1 MAVSHLSSDVKY
13 KRMPKKIFVYGDS
26 FTTPKNCRTACEHMW
41 YRYISDE
48 NRTADVFNRARAG
61 NNTAHMFL
69 EATHDCLTN
78 ERPVDLLIGL
88 GPLQRLP
95 KYTDGWYHEESL
107 RPTADTTLEHC
118 LEHMRSQTPGELEL
132 ENRQRARTMVDV
144 LFEMYHP
151 TLLWAT
157 LYKNIISLH
166 RLAQHHG
173 HRLLVVHMHHIEFEH
188 NRHHTLTKPLEE
200 GAGLCNYIDQQD
212 SCHAVCARAGI
223 RPHDHDKYGAC
234 GHHSTE
240 GQTLFG
246 KHIRRLLEQSTSWN

>member
-1 MAVSHLSSDVKY
+1 
-13 KRMPKKIFVYGDS
+13 MPKKIFVYGDS
-26 FTTPKNCRTACEHMW
+26 FSTPTCCAVTCENMW
-41 YRYISDE
+41 YRHVYEVD
-48 NRTADVFNRARAG
+48 TLADVTNRARSG

-69 EATHDCLTN
+69 EATHDCVTN
-78 ERPVDLLIGL
+78 EHPVDLLIGL

-107 RPTADTTLEHC
+107 RPTSNTTLEHC
-118 LEHMRSQTPGELEL
+118 LKYMHSQTPGELEL
-132 ENRQRARTMVDV
+132 QNTQKARRMVDA

-151 TLLWAT
+151 TLLWAN

-173 HRLLVVHMHHIEFEH
+173 HRLLVVHMHHREFEH
-188 NRHHTLTKPLEE
+188 NRHHTLTNPLEE
-200 GAGLCNYIDQQD
+200 GANRCNYIDQLD

-223 RPHDHDKYGAC
+223 KPWDHDEYGEY

-240 GQTLFG
+240 GQMFFG
-246 KHIRRLLEQSTSWN
+246 KHVKRLLEKRASWN

>member
-13 KRMPKKIFVYGDS
+13 KRMPRKIFVYGDS
-26 FTTPKNCRTACEHMW
+26 FTTPANCRTTCEHMW
-41 YRYISDE
+41 YRYVSDE
-48 NRTADVFNRARAG
+48 NRTAVVVNRARSG

-107 RPTADTTLEHC
+107 LPTADTTLEHC
-118 LEHMRSQTPGELEL
+118 LEYMRSQTPSEMELQ
-132 ENRQRARTMVDV
+132 NTQRARTTVDV

-151 TLLWAT
+151 TLLWAN
-157 LYKNIISLH
+157 LYKNIVSLD

-173 HRLLVVHMHHIEFEH
+173 HRLLVVHMHHREFEH
-188 NRHHTLTKPLEE
+188 NKHHTLIKPLEE
-200 GAGLCNYIDQQD
+200 GAILCNYIDQLD
-212 SCHAVCARAGI
+212 SCHVVCARAGI
-223 RPHDHDKYGAC
+223 RPWDYDEHGEH
-234 GHHSTE
+234 GHHSAE
-240 GQTLFG
+240 GQMFFG
-246 KHIRRLLEQSTSWN
+246 KHIRRLLDERTSWN